1 MMNQDLK
8 ELLLAFNAHGVK
20 YLVVGGYAVGVHAE
34 PRATKDLDIFIRA
47 DEPNSQA
54 VYRALAAYG
63 APLQGFNPSDF
74 NDEQGSAFQIGQPP
88 ARIDLL
94 QRIDGVNFDEAWED
108 RVEGLVEGEI
118 PAHVI
123 SRKHL
128 IRNKLE
134 AGRTRDLADVEAL
147 RDAALES
154 PPQQPPK
161 K

>member
-1 MMNQDLK
+1 MMNKDLK

-47 DEPNSQA
+47 DEQNSLA
-54 VYRALAAYG
+54 IYRALAAYG
-63 APLQGFNPSDF
+63 APLHGFNPSDF
-74 NDEQGSAFQIGQPP
+74 NDEQGSVFQLGQPP
-88 ARIDLL
+88 ARIDIL
-94 QRIDGVNFDEAWED
+94 QRIDGIDFDEAWVD

-118 PAHVI
+118 SAHII

-134 AGRTRDLADVEAL
+134 VGRTRDIADVEAL

-154 PPQQPPK
+154 SDHSK
-161 K
+161 KP